1 MTRLVARMRT
11 IASITDTTADEAAG
25 VTIDTILIKVASRC
39 NIDCSYCYV
48 YKMGDSTW
56 ASMPSLMSRSTLMAL
71 ADSLNRL
78 LLDQGRPFDVV
89 LHGGEPLLLG
99 EKELEFTLSAL
110 REAIG
115 PMATLCIQTNGLLIT
130 NELLDICARADATI
144 SVSLDGPPDVHNR
157 HRRGYDGAY
166 TQERVIGGIACL
178 RNHRDSQRLYSGL
191 LAVIDPHSDPSTV
204 YHYLK
209 KLDAPRLD
217 FLYRDGNHS
226 RLPPG
231 KSSPDSIE
239 YGSWLARL
247 FDIYIRDPHPTPIR
261 ILDDVVKLL
270 LGGYG
275 AKEGIGV
282 TDYGIVV
289 IDTDGSITRNDTLK
303 SAYNGADR
311 FEPAWSVHSHSLS
324 DIRQTSTFK
333 NYHALQQ
340 PSSRACLNCQELSV
354 CGGGMP
360 AHRWSDSNG
369 YDNPSIYCSD
379 QLLLI
384 QHVRNSLSSYGMA

>member
-1 MTRLVARMRT
+1 MRT
-11 IASITDTTADEAAG
+11 IASTTDIIADETAG

-71 ADSLNRL
+71 ADSLKRL
-78 LLDQGRPFDVV
+78 LLDQGRPFAVV

-99 EKELEFTLSAL
+99 EKELDFTLSTL

-115 PMATLCIQTNGLLIT
+115 PEATLCIQTNGLLIT
-130 NELLDICARADATI
+130 NGLLDICARADATI
-144 SVSLDGPPDVHNR
+144 SVSLDGPPDVHDR
-157 HRRGYDGAY
+157 HRLGHDGAP
-166 TQERVIGGIACL
+166 TQKRVVDGITCL
-178 RNHRDSQRLYSGL
+178 RNHKDSQRLYSGL

-209 KLDAPRLD
+209 DHDAPRLD
-217 FLYRDGNHS
+217 FLYKDGNHS

-231 KSSPDSIE
+231 KSSPDSTE

-270 LGGYG
+270 LGGDG

-282 TDYGIVV
+282 TDYGILV
-289 IDTDGSITRNDTLK
+289 IDADGSITRNDTLK
-303 SAYNGADR
+303 SAYYGADR
-311 FEPAWSVHSHSLS
+311 FESTWSVHSHALA
-324 DIRQTSTFK
+324 DIRRTSTFK

-360 AHRWSDSNG
+360 VHRWSDING

-384 QHVRNSLSSYGMA
+384 QHVRNSLSSYGIG